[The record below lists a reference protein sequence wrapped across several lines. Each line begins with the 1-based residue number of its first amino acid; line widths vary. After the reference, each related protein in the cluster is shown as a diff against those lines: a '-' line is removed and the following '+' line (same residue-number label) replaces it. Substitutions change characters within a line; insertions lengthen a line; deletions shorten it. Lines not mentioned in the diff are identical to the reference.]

1 VRGRHPWLL
10 LLPLLVVYVAAA
22 FLFPNH
28 PDDEAAYVELAHRL
42 VDGRYVAGDED
53 ALLDDDPVSPDLWF
67 GPGAP
72 AVLAPLAA
80 VDAPIEVFRLVGPLA
95 LFGGMLCFYAL
106 ARERWG
112 ARVALVSTY
121 ALGSYP
127 PFLALLP
134 NVHGEPPAIF
144 FASAAM
150 LGVSRML
157 GRGGSKSF
165 VMTAAALAAL
175 ALTRVAY
182 GWVLTVVLFLLLMM
196 AFVRRPDP
204 VALRSAKVVALA
216 LLLCVPW
223 LAYTAAKTGRPLVW
237 GNSGSLSLYWMSS
250 PYDGD
255 SGDWRQANDVFT
267 DPELAPHRSFFA
279 SLRGLSLAEQNAEIE
294 REAIGNIVDHPLAY
308 AGNVA
313 ANGSRLLVNAPYSD
327 SRWKAN
333 DLFYALPNAV
343 LVAAIALSI
352 VVLTR
357 RRRRLPPETLP
368 LTLLA
373 TVAVLAHLLVAGYPR
388 MLAPIAPLVA
398 WFTTLALVEAGIL
411 TAAPRE
417 PEARAGMPPR
427 RATA

>member
-1 VRGRHPWLL
+1 VRVRHPWLL
-10 LLPLLVVYVAAA
+10 LLPLLLVYVAAA
-22 FLFPNH
+22 FFFPSH
-28 PDDEAAYVELAHRL
+28 PDDEASYVELAHRL

-53 ALLDDDPVSPDLWF
+53 ALLDDDPASPDLWF

-72 AVLAPLAA
+72 LLLAPLAA
-80 VDAPIEVFRLVGPLA
+80 VDAPIEAFRLVGPLA
-95 LFGGMLCFYAL
+95 LFGAMLCFYAL
-106 ARERWG
+106 ARDRWDS
-112 ARVALVSTY
+112 RVALVATY
-121 ALGSYP
+121 ALGLYP

-134 NVHGEPPAIF
+134 NVHSEPPAILF
-144 FASAAM
+144 VGAAM
-150 LGVSRML
+150 LGFSRTL
-157 GRGGSKSF
+157 GSGGSKSF
-165 VMTAAALAAL
+165 AMTAAALAAL

-182 GWVLTVVLFLLLMM
+182 GWVLTVVLLLLLLT
-196 AFVRRPDP
+196 AFVRRPAP

-223 LAYTAAKTGRPLVW
+223 LAYTAATTGRPLVW

-279 SLRGLSLAEQNAEIE
+279 SLRGLPLAEQNAEIE
-294 REAIGNIVDHPLAY
+294 REAIGNIVDDPLAY

-352 VVLTR
+352 VVLAR

-368 LTLLA
+368 LAFLA
-373 TVAVLAHLLVAGYPR
+373 AVALVAHLLVAGYPR
-388 MLAPIAPLVA
+388 MLAPIAPVVA

-411 TAAPRE
+411 RTASRGA
-417 PEARAGMPPR
+417 
-427 RATA
+427 